1 MSMSSP
7 MMVILAIW
15 AVFVCAYIVL
25 LFIGSFVNLHE
36 EDTLY
41 LSAGEMKLAAEQ
53 REVQKRID
61 KIAPLKRGVGY
72 GSLAM
77 TVVLAGAWIVSVVHE
92 LTH

>member
-1 MSMSSP
+1 MSSP
-7 MMVILAIW
+7 MMIILAIW
-15 AVFVCAYIVL
+15 AVFVAAYIVL
-25 LFIGSFVNLHE
+25 IFIGSFVNLHE

-41 LSAGEMKLAAEQ
+41 LSAGETKLAAEQ

-61 KIAPLKRGVGY
+61 KIAPFKRGVGY

-77 TVVLAGAWIVSVVHE
+77 TVILAGAWIVSVVRE